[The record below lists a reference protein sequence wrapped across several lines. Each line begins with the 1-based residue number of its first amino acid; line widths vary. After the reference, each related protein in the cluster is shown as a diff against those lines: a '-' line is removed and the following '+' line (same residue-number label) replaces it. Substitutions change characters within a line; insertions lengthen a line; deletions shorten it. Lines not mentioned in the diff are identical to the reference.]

1 MKVAFGT
8 VVYPGALKFLSGF
21 LDSLASQ
28 TYSDFDLIVVA
39 EAVSDSDKQ
48 SWFDNFAGKITI
60 VDVPANNPIHQ
71 NRVKLLEESYS
82 RRYDLLILGDSDDTF
97 ALNRVE
103 QIVGQFD
110 PTFVAFY
117 NQIETLGSEV
127 VFSDLPK
134 ITSEVEIL
142 NSNYLGLSNTAINLT
157 RLSPDFIESLN
168 QGDTFCFDWYL
179 YARVLHECGLGKLV
193 EGASTY
199 YRIHGTNAAG
209 LPSSCDL
216 EKELRVK
223 TDHYRLLSKHDQR
236 YLFYYDV
243 CKSLL
248 SGEGCATAELT
259 YTDPKY
265 WWGRLCINGGKIN

>member
-8 VVYPGALKFLSGF
+8 VIYPGALKFFSDF

-28 TYSDFDLIVVA
+28 MYSDFDLLVVA
-39 EAVSDSDKQ
+39 EAIPDADKQ
-48 SWFDNFAGKITI
+48 GWFDNFVGKITI

-97 ALNRVE
+97 DSNRIGR
-103 QIVGQFD
+103 IVDAFD
-110 PTFVAFY
+110 PTFAVFY
-117 NQIETLGSEV
+117 NQIETLDNEV
-127 VFSDLPK
+127 AFPNLPK
-134 ITSEVEIL
+134 TTSEVDIL
-142 NSNYLGLSNTAINLT
+142 NGNYLGLSNTAINLD
-157 RLSPDFIESLN
+157 RLNSDFIESLN

-193 EGASTY
+193 EGTSTY
-199 YRIHGTNAAG
+199 YRIHGANAAG

-216 EKELRVK
+216 EKELRIK

-248 SGEGCATAELT
+248 SGEDCATVGVM

-265 WWGRLCINGGKIN
+265 WWGKLSINGGKII

>member
-1 MKVAFGT
+1 M
-8 VVYPGALKFLSGF
+8 
-21 LDSLASQ
+21 
-28 TYSDFDLIVVA
+28 
-39 EAVSDSDKQ
+39 
-48 SWFDNFAGKITI
+48 
-60 VDVPANNPIHQ
+60 
-71 NRVKLLEESYS
+71 
-82 RRYDLLILGDSDDTF
+82 
-97 ALNRVE
+97 
-103 QIVGQFD
+103 
-110 PTFVAFY
+110 
-117 NQIETLGSEV
+117 
-127 VFSDLPK
+127 
-134 ITSEVEIL
+134 
-142 NSNYLGLSNTAINLT
+142 SNTAINLT

>member
-8 VVYPGALKFLSGF
+8 VVYPGALKLFSDF

-28 TYSDFDLIVVA
+28 TYSDFDLLVVA
-39 EAVSDSDKQ
+39 EAIPDADKQ
-48 SWFDNFAGKITI
+48 SWFDNFVGKITI

-82 RRYDLLILGDSDDTF
+82 RGYDLLILGDSDDTF
-97 ALNRVE
+97 DSNRIGR
-103 QIVGQFD
+103 IVDAFD
-110 PTFVAFY
+110 STFAVFY
-117 NQIETLGSEV
+117 NQIETLDNEV
-127 VFSDLPK
+127 VFPSLPK
-134 ITSEVEIL
+134 ITSEVDIL
-142 NSNYLGLSNTAINLT
+142 NGNYLGLSNTAINLD
-157 RLSPDFIESLN
+157 RLNSDFIESLN

-179 YARVLHECGLGKLV
+179 YARVLYECGLGKLV
-193 EGASTY
+193 EGTSTY
-199 YRIHGTNAAG
+199 YRIYGANAAG

-216 EKELRVK
+216 EKELRIK

-248 SGEGCATAELT
+248 SGEDCVAAGVM
-259 YTDPKY
+259 YSDPKY
-265 WWGRLCINGGKIN
+265 WWGKLSINGGKIN